1 MMSKGQRKC
10 PQGEQKSNLDIKE
23 KFLCYV
29 SVVGT
34 KALLR
39 DRIIHT
45 SLHWVFV
52 NITQDYRRHTQD
64 LIGDYIKAFS
74 YSFCCA
80 YCLF

>member
-1 MMSKGQRKC
+1 MSKGQRKC
-10 PQGEQKSNLDIKE
+10 PQGEQKGNVDIKAE
-23 KFLCYV
+23 FLFYL

-39 DRIIHT
+39 ERIMHI

-64 LIGDYIKAFS
+64 NGGLY
-74 YSFCCA
+74 
-80 YCLF
+80 